1 MIKKYF
7 QLDDIISIQFTP
19 ERESSYHI
27 WAERIPERKKKF
39 LGFVVGKHPEISEG
53 WTGGYF
59 GHLTDDD
66 ERIRMDSSY
75 FERYSWLRVDEKNKK
90 IWNKATVEINLAHK
104 DMVSKQ
110 FNSNEEAQ
118 AWIDEI
124 ISESGKKFK
133 VIIKD

>member
-19 ERESSYHI
+19 ERESSYHR

-39 LGFVVGKHPEISEG
+39 LGFVVGNHPEISEG

-90 IWNKATVEINLAHK
+90 IWNKATVEIKLRYK

-124 ISESGKKFK
+124 ISDSGKKFK

>member
-7 QLDDIISIQFTP
+7 QLDDIISIQLTH
-19 ERESSYHI
+19 ERESGYK
-27 WAERIPERKKKF
+27 WMERIPGRSKKF
-39 LGFVVGKHPEISEG
+39 LGFVVGKHPEIPEG
-53 WTGGYF
+53 WSSGDF
-59 GHLTDDD
+59 GHLTDD
-66 ERIRMDSSY
+66 EMLRRSSSY

-90 IWNKATVEINLAHK
+90 IWNKATVEIKLRYK

-124 ISESGKKFK
+124 ISGSGKKFK

>member
-7 QLDDIISIQFTP
+7 QLDDIISIQFTAERETDYRWKERVP
-19 ERESSYHI
+19 ERD
-27 WAERIPERKKKF
+27 KKF
-39 LGFVVGKHPEISEG
+39 LGFVVGKHPEIPEG
-53 WTGGYF
+53 WVSRDFGY
-59 GHLTDDD
+59 LTDDD
-66 ERIRMDSSY
+66 ERMRVDSSY

-90 IWNKATVEINLAHK
+90 IWNKATVEIKLRYK

>member
-7 QLDDIISIQFTP
+7 QLDDIISIQFTAERETDYRWKERVP
-19 ERESSYHI
+19 ERD
-27 WAERIPERKKKF
+27 KKF
-39 LGFVVGKHPEISEG
+39 LGFVVGKHPEIPEG
-53 WTGGYF
+53 WVSGDFGY
-59 GHLTDDD
+59 LTDD
-66 ERIRMDSSY
+66 ERIRVDSSY
-75 FERYSWLRVDEKNKK
+75 LERYSWLRVDEKNKK

-104 DMVSKQ
+104 DMVSRQ